1 MLRTPALALVLW
13 LVVAAPAAAADDDG
27 LWWPDALDV
36 ARLTAAGATGEGVQ
50 VAVVDGGISPDLPL
64 LADADLTV
72 LAPSTCLDVDG
83 DVTAP
88 GVGPQLSVATFHGT
102 NVTAMIDGAGVDG
115 AVAGIA
121 PDARVSFYATAD
133 DDGTPCVR
141 DLDGGDIGFA
151 QAIVDAVDDG
161 ARIVSL
167 SIGTLDGPTR
177 EALAWALH
185 EGVVVVAAV
194 GNFEGDDDT
203 LPMVNGLVAVQAE
216 DSDLQPEGTGTP
228 DGPVG
233 HDHVTVVAP
242 GVDVRLQGNLATGSW
257 DDEVVTTGTSF
268 AAPLVAGMLADLAQR
283 YPAAT
288 PNQLIQDLVATA
300 VPYGDGADPQV
311 VGYGRADPVAML
323 QVDPT
328 TYPDVNPLIT
338 TDPQT
343 DGDLSA
349 EEIAQATRPDL
360 PDVGWTVDDTRSSED
375 VTAADGGDSATP
387 AAVEDQ
393 TSPSVAIAAT
403 IAVLGAFIAAGL
415 VARRRR
421 RRARRHIAPGDPGPG
436 PRPSH
441 AAHR

>member
-1 MLRTPALALVLW
+1 VLAVVLW
-13 LVVAAPAAAADDDG
+13 LVAAPAAAVDDDG
-27 LWWPDALDV
+27 LWWLDVLDV
-36 ARLTAAGATGEGVQ
+36 ARLTAAGATGEGIR

-72 LAPSTCLDVDG
+72 LAPSTCLDADG
-83 DVTAP
+83 DATSP

-115 AVAGIA
+115 AVTGIA
-121 PDARVSFYATAD
+121 PDAQVSFYATAD
-133 DDGTPCVR
+133 DDGTPCVW
-141 DLDGGDIGFA
+141 DPEGGDIGFA

-185 EGVVVVAAV
+185 EGAVVVAAV

-228 DGPVG
+228 DGPVV
-233 HDHVTVVAP
+233 HDRVTVVAP
-242 GVDVRLQGNLATGSW
+242 GVDVRLQGDLATGSW
-257 DDEVVTTGTSF
+257 DDEVVTTGSSF
-268 AAPLVAGMLADLAQR
+268 AAPLVAGMLADLAQC

-300 VPYGDGADPQV
+300 APYRDGADPQL

-338 TDPQT
+338 TDRRT

-349 EEIAQATRPDL
+349 QEIAQATRPDL
-360 PDVGWTVDDTRSSED
+360 PDVGWTAVSTRSTEG
-375 VTAADGGDSATP
+375 VTASDGGDVATP

-393 TSPSVAIAAT
+393 TSPSVAIAVT
-403 IAVLGAFIAAGL
+403 SGVLGAFIAAGL

-421 RRARRHIAPGDPGPG
+421 RRTRGHGRRRGGAPGPG
-436 PRPSH
+436 RRGLPG
-441 AAHR
+441 A